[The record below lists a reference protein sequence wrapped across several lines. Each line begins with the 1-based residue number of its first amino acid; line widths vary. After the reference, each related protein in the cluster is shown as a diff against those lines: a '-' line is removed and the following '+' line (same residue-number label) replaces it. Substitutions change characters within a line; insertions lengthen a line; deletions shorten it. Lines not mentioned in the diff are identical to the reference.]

1 MGIYHTDFPQYTRF
15 LSQDSWMEGLAWSY
29 MDWFYGQMAKTYVNS
44 SAYLRSW
51 RKRGLPEEKLAILPR
66 GIDVKAF
73 HPSFGRSDFWTR
85 RGAKG
90 PVLLYV
96 GRISKEKELG
106 FLPAVS
112 EALRSRGLEFTL
124 AFVGEGPYRP
134 ELMRLL
140 PEALFTGV
148 LTGSEL
154 SEAYA
159 SADLFVFPST
169 TDTFGNAVLEAMAS
183 GLPVIVSDIGGPPEL
198 LAQFGMG
205 RACRAGSR
213 EEWVRAI
220 SLLLA
225 SPPSV
230 AERERVA
237 EEVRRS
243 WNWEQAFARFWES
256 VGSPLE
262 RPH

>member
-1 MGIYHTDFPQYTRF
+1 
-15 LSQDSWMEGLAWSY
+15 MEGLAWSY

-44 SAYLRSW
+44 SSYLRSW

-66 GIDVKAF
+66 GIDVEAF
-73 HPSFGRSDFWTR
+73 HPSFRQADFWKR
-85 RGAKG
+85 RGADS

-106 FLPAVS
+106 FLTAVS
-112 EALRSRGLEFTL
+112 ESLRNRGRRFTL
-124 AFVGEGPYRP
+124 AFVGEGPYRS

-140 PEALFTGV
+140 PEAVFTGV
-148 LTGSEL
+148 LTGRAL
-154 SEAYA
+154 SQAYA

-169 TDTFGNAVLEAMAS
+169 TDTFGNAVLEALAS
-183 GLPVIVSDIGGPPEL
+183 GLPAVVSDVGGPPEL

-205 RACRAGSR
+205 RVCRTGSR
-213 EEWVRAI
+213 EAWADAI
-220 SLLLA
+220 SDLLS
-225 SPPSV
+225 SPPSF

-243 WNWEQAFARFWES
+243 WNWDQAFARFWES
-256 VGSPLE
+256 VGSPADQ
-262 RPH
+262 P